1 MKCAVCGAQLQ
12 LVHSDLPFKVSE
24 QTIVILKQLPVWQ
37 CENCA
42 QYLLEDRVL
51 RRIDE
56 ILAGVDQSAEL
67 EIIRFA
73 A

>member
-1 MKCAVCGAQLQ
+1 
-12 LVHSDLPFKVSE
+12 VSE
-24 QTIVILKQLPVWQ
+24 QTIVIFKQLPVWQ

-42 QYLLEDRVL
+42 QYLLEDRVVH
-51 RRIDE
+51 RIDE
-56 ILAGVDQSAEL
+56 LLAGVDRATEL